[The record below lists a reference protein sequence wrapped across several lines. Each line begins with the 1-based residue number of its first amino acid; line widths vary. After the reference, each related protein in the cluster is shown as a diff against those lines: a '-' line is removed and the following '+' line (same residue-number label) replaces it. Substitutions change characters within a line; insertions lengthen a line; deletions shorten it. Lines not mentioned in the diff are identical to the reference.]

1 MMEYLSYR
9 TDNRIGYI
17 TIQNDKQRN
26 ALSLPLIHEFE
37 ALLQQIQRDAEV
49 NVLVI
54 EAEGKVFSSGHNL
67 REVEGQPTQ
76 EVLHLFQECQRFML
90 TLRNVPQITIAKVH
104 HIATAAGCQLV
115 AACDMAV
122 ASDQARFAAPGVHIG
137 FFCSTPAVFIS
148 RNVGRKKAAE
158 MLFTGD
164 FISAED
170 ALASGL
176 VNKVVPLEQLDQA
189 VNDLAASVARHS
201 LYTLAIGKQ
210 GFYQQLQ
217 MSDFEALSYASQIM
231 ATNSQHPDAVEGIQ
245 AFLEKRSP
253 KWSDRS

>member
-1 MMEYLSYR
+1 MEYLSYR
-9 TDNRIGYI
+9 TENRIGYI

-26 ALSLPLIHEFE
+26 ALSLPLLHEFE

-67 REVEGQPTQ
+67 REVEGQTTQ

-104 HIATAAGCQLV
+104 NIATAAGCQLV

-122 ASDQARFAAPGVHIG
+122 ASEQAKFAAPGVHIG

-189 VNDLAASVARHS
+189 VNELAASVARHS
-201 LYTLAIGKQ
+201 LNTLAIGKQ

-217 MSDFEALSYASQIM
+217 MSDFEALTYASQIM
-231 ATNSQHPDAVEGIQ
+231 ATNSQHPDTVEGIQ

-253 KWSDRS
+253 KWSDRN